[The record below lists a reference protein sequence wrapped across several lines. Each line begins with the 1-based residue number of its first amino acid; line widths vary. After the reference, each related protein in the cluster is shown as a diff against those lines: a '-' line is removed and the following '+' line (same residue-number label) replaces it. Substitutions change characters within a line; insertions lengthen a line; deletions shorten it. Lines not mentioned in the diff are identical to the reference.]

1 MLGRLLYVLILLGV
15 ILSGGFLLHIVA
27 EEPGTLTLDYGDR
40 IYELT
45 LLDAAIVL
53 VVGIILLMVAVI
65 VIKFLIAILRFILG
79 DADAL
84 GGFFSKRRE
93 RKGLEALS
101 RGMVALAE
109 GDAKTAQKQAKI
121 AEQKLM
127 KPELTRL
134 LNAQAAVLAGDD
146 SRAETYFKA
155 LMAEPGT
162 AFVGAQGL
170 LENALSDNDSARA
183 MKLAQH
189 ASDLKPKDQGTLETL
204 YMLQSQKF
212 DWEAA
217 RKTLKAQRKAGHVPK
232 LEANRREAG
241 LLLAQSQDAES
252 LGETDHARALAVD
265 AAKLDPTNVEAVS
278 TAVHQLLASGS
289 RRAAS
294 KLVTDAWRAGPHP
307 ALAAAYAAI
316 EPDESPAA
324 RRRRFE
330 ALFSLHPNHDESRFL
345 RAELAL
351 VAEDW
356 SDAKAA
362 IQDLRE
368 TEPSA
373 RSCAIMAAIA
383 RGEGEPDHV
392 IRGWLA
398 RALGAPR
405 NDATDS
411 EISHAAMLPLL
422 IEPTPEPAPDNEP
435 EDQEGA
441 DHDTADEAHEEADTV
456 DVAAGESEEVSP
468 DLAAIRPD
476 MAQTDAATEAA
487 RNERRTA
494 GG

>member
-15 ILSGGFLLHIVA
+15 ILSGGFLLHIIS
-27 EEPGTLTLDYGDR
+27 EEPGTLTLEYGDR
-40 IYELT
+40 IHTLT

-53 VVGIILLMVAVI
+53 TVGIVVLMIAVI
-65 VIKFLIAILRFILG
+65 VLKFVIAVLRFILG

-109 GDAKTAQKQAKI
+109 GDARAAQKQARI

-134 LNAQAAVLAGDD
+134 LNAQAAVLAGDEA
-146 SRAETYFKA
+146 RAETYYKA

-162 AFVGAQGL
+162 AFVGTQGL
-170 LENALSDNDSARA
+170 LENALSEQDSSRA
-183 MKLAQH
+183 MKLAEH
-189 ASDLKPKDQGTLETL
+189 ARELKPKDQGTLETL

-217 RKTLKAQRKAGHVPK
+217 RKTLAAQRKAGHVPK
-232 LEANRREAG
+232 LEANRRESG
-241 LLLAQSQDAES
+241 LLLAQAQDADG
-252 LGETDHARALAVD
+252 LGETEHARALAVE

-289 RRAAS
+289 KRAAS

-330 ALFSLHPNHDESRFL
+330 ALFNLHPEHDETRFL
-345 RAELAL
+345 RAELSL

-356 SDAKAA
+356 GGAKAS

-405 NDATDS
+405 NDASDS

-422 IEPTPEPAPDNEP
+422 IEPTPGP
-435 EDQEGA
+435 EA
-441 DHDTADEAHEEADTV
+441 DAEEAAAAEDIAEDVEAHVEEDAETTD
-456 DVAAGESEEVSP
+456 DSP
-468 DLAAIRPD
+468 DLTEIRPD
-476 MAQTDAATEAA
+476 MAQTDPATEAA
-487 RNERRTA
+487 RDERRAA

>member
-1 MLGRLLYVLILLGV
+1 MLGRLLYVFV
-15 ILSGGFLLHIVA
+15 ILSVLLGGGFLLNFLV

-45 LLDAAIVL
+45 LFDAAVALTVLIV
-53 VVGIILLMVAVI
+53 VILIAFIALKLLIAVI
-65 VIKFLIAILRFILG
+65 RFICG
-79 DADAL
+79 DVDAL
-84 GGFFSKRRE
+84 GSFFSKRRE

-109 GDAKTAQKQAKI
+109 GDAKAAQKNARI

-146 SRAETYFKA
+146 AKAETYFKA
-155 LMAEPGT
+155 LMSERGT

-170 LENALSDNDSARA
+170 LESALEADDTKRA
-183 MKLAQH
+183 LRLAQH
-189 ASDLKPKDQGTLETL
+189 AQEIKPKDEGTLETL
-204 YMLQSQKF
+204 YTLQSREF
-212 DWEAA
+212 DWQSA
-217 RKTLKAQRKAGHVPK
+217 RKTLDLQRRAGHVPK
-232 LEANRREAG
+232 LEANRREAA
-241 LLLAQSQDAES
+241 LVLAQAEDADE
-252 LGETDHARALAVD
+252 LGETEHARALAVE
-265 AAKLDPTNVEAVS
+265 AAKLDPTNVQAVS
-278 TAVHQLLASGS
+278 TAVHHLIESGS
-289 RRAAS
+289 KRAAS

-307 ALAAAYAAI
+307 VLAAAYAAI

-324 RRRRFE
+324 RKRRFE
-330 ALFSLHPNHDESRFL
+330 ALFNLHPEHDETRFL
-345 RAELAL
+345 RAELSL

-356 SDAKAA
+356 GSAKAA

-411 EISHAAMLPLL
+411 TISHAAMLPLL
-422 IEPTPEPAPDNEP
+422 VEPAPPPAPSEDVESEVEEPDSDIPDVDSDTDEPTP
-435 EDQEGA
+435 
-441 DHDTADEAHEEADTV
+441 
-456 DVAAGESEEVSP
+456 
-468 DLAAIRPD
+468 IRPD
-476 MAQTDAATEAA
+476 MAQGDPTADTDP
-487 RNERRTA
+487 ERREAT
-494 GG
+494 GT